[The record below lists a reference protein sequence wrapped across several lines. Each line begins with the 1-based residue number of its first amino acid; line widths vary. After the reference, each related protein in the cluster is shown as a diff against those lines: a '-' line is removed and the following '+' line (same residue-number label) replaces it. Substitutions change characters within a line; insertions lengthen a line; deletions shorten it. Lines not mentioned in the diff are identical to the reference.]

1 MHMDYFSRTF
11 PADTIINARALGW
24 ETAPCS
30 KHSKEAGIP
39 DVESMRNSGW
49 SGERVA
55 GGGGAAE

>member
-39 DVESMRNSGW
+39 DVESMRNSG
-49 SGERVA
+49 
-55 GGGGAAE
+55 